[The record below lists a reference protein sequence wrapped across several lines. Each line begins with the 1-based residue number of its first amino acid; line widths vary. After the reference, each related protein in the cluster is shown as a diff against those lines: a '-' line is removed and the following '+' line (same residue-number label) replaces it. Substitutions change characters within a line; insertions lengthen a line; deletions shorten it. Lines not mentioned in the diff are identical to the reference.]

1 MASSSTTA
9 DDETF
14 EELLAHL
21 PSDICVH
28 IARCGTGATA
38 CTMERVCQAWR
49 HAISQAGDALWE
61 PLALAQFPRLAG
73 IMQASCTEPPS
84 FRDLYRD
91 QAEAETA
98 PSWLKGERPRPALED
113 FVFSVE
119 LLQPAWESFPATVH
133 AWQGTMRTQDT
144 SPNQQTAALVG
155 AELWPAKEGAAGG
168 GSGFFR
174 AWRRA
179 YDAARIDYAR
189 QEELRS
195 LLGLRVF
202 VTRRHRTMRIFER
215 PAAMSLSQNAH
226 TPWMPGTDAGAAAA
240 AAEPCR
246 WLDWPRFGLPM
257 PCSRTR
263 ALLDPA
269 FEPALVPEL
278 LVPTISTCTGRVVL
292 HFTCDERG
300 AEMNADEIIDYLDLC
315 LPWPEMPRP
324 PPARD

>member
-1 MASSSTTA
+1 MASSSTATTSATA
-9 DDETF
+9 ATDETLD
-14 EELLAHL
+14 ELLARL
-21 PSDICVH
+21 PCDACVH

-38 CTMERVCQAWR
+38 CTMERVCNSWR
-49 HAISQAGDALWE
+49 EAIGQAGDALWK

-84 FRDLYRD
+84 YRELYRD

-98 PSWLKGERPRPALED
+98 PSWLKGERPRPALDE

-133 AWQGTMRTQDT
+133 AWQGAMHMQDT
-144 SPNQQTAALVG
+144 SPNSQTAALAG
-155 AELWPAKEGAAGG
+155 AELWSAKEGAAAG
-168 GSGFFR
+168 GSTFFR

-179 YDAARIDYAR
+179 YDAARTDYAR

-226 TPWMPGTDAGAAAA
+226 TPWMVPGAAA

-246 WLDWPRFGLPM
+246 WLDWPRFALPM

-278 LVPTISTCTGRVVL
+278 LVPTISTCTGRLVL

-300 AEMNADEIIDYLDLC
+300 AEMNADEIVDYLDLC
-315 LPWPEMPRP
+315 LPWPEMRP
-324 PPARD
+324 AAK

>member
-1 MASSSTTA
+1 MASSSTAPTSATA
-9 DDETF
+9 ATDETLD
-14 EELLAHL
+14 ELLARL
-21 PSDICVH
+21 PCDACVH

-38 CTMERVCQAWR
+38 CTMERVCNSWR
-49 HAISQAGDALWE
+49 EAIGQAGDALWK

-84 FRDLYRD
+84 YRELYRD

-98 PSWLKGERPRPALED
+98 PSWLKGERPRPALDE

-133 AWQGTMRTQDT
+133 AWQGAMHMQDT
-144 SPNQQTAALVG
+144 SPNSQTAALAG
-155 AELWPAKEGAAGG
+155 AELWSAKEGAAAG
-168 GSGFFR
+168 GSTFFR

-179 YDAARIDYAR
+179 YDAARTDYAR

-226 TPWMPGTDAGAAAA
+226 TPWMVPGAAA

-246 WLDWPRFGLPM
+246 WLDWPRFALPM

-278 LVPTISTCTGRVVL
+278 LVPTISTCTGRLVL

-300 AEMNADEIIDYLDLC
+300 AEMNADEIVDYLDLC
-315 LPWPEMPRP
+315 LPWPEMRP
-324 PPARD
+324 AAK